1 MHQQLTLKTASDTIH
16 CATCE
21 DRIST
26 ALGALPG
33 ITSVRASA
41 KTQEIKV
48 RFDSAQSSAE
58 EISAKLTDIGFPA
71 APVEEGTR

>member
-1 MHQQLTLKTASDTIH
+1 MHKQLTFKTVPGTIH

-21 DRIST
+21 NRIST

-33 ITSVRASA
+33 VSGVQASA

-48 RFDSAQSSAE
+48 RFDSARFSAE
-58 EISAKLTDIGFPA
+58 EISAKLTAIGFPA
-71 APVEEGTR
+71 TPVAEGTR

>member
-1 MHQQLTLKTASDTIH
+1 MHEQLTLKTAPDTIH

-21 DRIST
+21 NRIST

-33 ITSVRASA
+33 ITSVQASA

-58 EISAKLTDIGFPA
+58 EIAAKLTAIGFPA
-71 APVEEGTR
+71 TPVAEGTR